1 MFYRIQENKL
11 LDYADF
17 KYSED
22 CLETDIVTKAELDA
36 HPNKV
41 IVSGGILVLNPNYD
55 DEETAKRQ
63 ADFESKFLTLAEN
76 KNYRLV
82 PKGYANAQQ
91 SIDTV
96 NALVAYSQGLTEQ
109 IAEKVIFY
117 ATPDFS
123 KPEECTEEWL
133 VEHQSHPEPMTLQ
146 QWGAFYFEFTTLY
159 ANKMYQQQLK
169 GE

>member
-1 MFYRIQENKL
+1 MFLGYQGEKIKFYTAEP
-11 LDYADF
+11 LDEILYNITETVET
-17 KYSED
+17 ED
-22 CLETDIVTKAELDA
+22 EYVFNGDEY
-36 HPNKV
+36 
-41 IVSGGILVLNPNYD
+41 VLK
-55 DEETAKRQ
+55 DEQWEEEQTAKRQ
-63 ADFESKFLTLAEN
+63 ADFEANFLTTSLG
-76 KNYRLV
+76 NYRLV

-96 NALVAYSQGLTEQ
+96 NALVVYSQGLTEQ

-117 ATPDFS
+117 ATPDFT

-169 GE
+169 GEL